1 MPFPYLDETK
11 ELNESARKEADG
23 LFIQLS
29 DGITHYQLGRDDSP
43 LSLGEGLGVREV
55 VLVHGFSVPSFIY
68 DPTFEFLSKQGFH
81 VLRYDLFGRGF
92 SDRPNLKYDIH
103 LFVKQLKELLD
114 KLNFKKIN
122 LVGLSMGGP
131 ITAKFIEQHPQYVSK
146 HILID
151 PAGAK
156 PIALSPLLKI
166 VKIPL
171 VGELLLGLFG
181 SGSMVKSIASDLFT
195 PELVEHFQKK
205 YSIQMQ
211 YHGFKRAI
219 LSTMRNNMLD
229 SFLEVYEQIGKL
241 HKPTLLFWGRQDA
254 TVPFEHSELILKAMP
269 HAEFHAI
276 ENCGH
281 IPHYEKP
288 HEVNPILLE
297 FLKRN
302 ADLSPRSGN
311 E

>member
-1 MPFPYLDETK
+1 MSFPYLDETK
-11 ELNESARKEADG
+11 TLNESTRKEAHG
-23 LFIQLS
+23 AFIQLS
-29 DGITHYQLGRDDSP
+29 DGITHYQLSGNKNGDA
-43 LSLGEGLGVREV
+43 V

-92 SDRPNLKYDIH
+92 SDRPKLEYDIH

-114 KLNFKKIN
+114 KLNFKKIH
-122 LVGLSMGGP
+122 LVGLSMGAP
-131 ITAKFIEQHPQYVSK
+131 ITAKFVEQYPQYVSK

-151 PAGAK
+151 PCGAK
-156 PIALSPLLKI
+156 PIEFSKLLKL
-166 VKIPL
+166 VKIPM

-181 SGSMVKSIASDLFT
+181 SGSMVKSVADDLFT

-205 YSIQMQ
+205 YSVQMQ
-211 YHGFKRAI
+211 YRGFKRAI
-219 LSTMRNNMLD
+219 LSTMRNKMLD
-229 SFLEVYEQIGKL
+229 SFIEVYEKIGKL
-241 HKPTLLFWGRQDA
+241 NKPTLLFWGRQDA
-254 TVPFEHSELILKAMP
+254 TVPFEHSELILKAIP
-269 HAEFHAI
+269 HTEFHVI

-288 HEVNPILLE
+288 TEVNPILLK
-297 FLKRN
+297 FLN
-302 ADLSPRSGN
+302 S

>member
-29 DGITHYQLGRDDSP
+29 DGNTHYQVGGDKNGDADAI
-43 LSLGEGLGVREV
+43 
-55 VLVHGFSVPSFIY
+55 VLIHGFSVPSFIY

-92 SDRPNLKYDIH
+92 SDRPNLKYNIH

-205 YSIQMQ
+205 YSIQMR

-254 TVPFEHSELILKAMP
+254 TVPFEHSEIILKAMP
-269 HAEFHAI
+269 HAEFHVI

-288 HEVNPILLE
+288 DEVNTILVE
-297 FLKRN
+297 FLKRK
-302 ADLSPRSGN
+302 
-311 E
+311 

>member
-1 MPFPYLDETK
+1 MPFPYFDETK
-11 ELNESARKEADG
+11 ALNESTRKEADG

-29 DGITHYQLGRDDSP
+29 DGITHYQLGGDENGD
-43 LSLGEGLGVREV
+43 VV

-68 DPTFEFLSKQGFH
+68 DPTFQFLSQQGFH

-114 KLNFKKIN
+114 GLNFKKIH

-131 ITAKFIEQHPQYVSK
+131 ITAKFIAEYPQYVSK

-156 PIALSPLLKI
+156 PIEFSSLLKV
-166 VKIPL
+166 VKIPM
-171 VGELLLGLFG
+171 VGELLLGMFG

-195 PELVEHFQKK
+195 PELVEQFQSK
-205 YSIQMQ
+205 YAIQMQ

-241 HKPTLLFWGRQDA
+241 HKPTLLFWGKQDA
-254 TVPFEHSELILKAMP
+254 TVPFEDSELILKAIP
-269 HAEFHAI
+269 HTEFHVI

-297 FLKRN
+297 FLK
-302 ADLSPRSGN
+302 S
-311 E
+311 